1 MLGDTTTYNRVISEG
16 ISISSLKIVWISNE
30 VWNFKALQTHS
41 DQN

>member
-1 MLGDTTTYNRVISEG
+1 MLGDTTTYNRVINEG
-16 ISISSLKIVWISNE
+16 ISISSLTIVCISNS